1 MDMTREEFER
11 KKAESA
17 KRIKELYRGHTMP
30 PYPEFVTIPREVALK
45 EGSEPPKKTPPEM
58 PLSPRQGSDIQGL
71 LRCFNM
77 GEVLKS
83 PDSLLILGLIL
94 LLLSDGSD
102 EKLIL
107 ALIFIML

>member
-11 KKAESA
+11 QKAESA
-17 KRIKELYRGHTMP
+17 RRIKELYRGHTMP
-30 PYPEFVTIPREVALK
+30 PYPEFVTVQQNTASEKRAEPQRERSPEVPAPVRPRTDIP
-45 EGSEPPKKTPPEM
+45 S
-58 PLSPRQGSDIQGL
+58 I

-77 GEVLKS
+77 GEILKS

-107 ALIFIML
+107 ALVFIML